1 MALILDF
8 RLEQEHNLC
17 RRQSKITQRFAERA
31 KFPKTTYFYS
41 HIIFSQTPPP
51 PKKKLKNKKILFT
64 KEKIVLFRYVK
75 KHMCILFNR
84 KHNNII
90 NARNIRKRYKKN
102 VLYILLT
109 LFHFIFG
116 CIFAYLI

>member
-51 PKKKLKNKKILFT
+51 PQKKI
-64 KEKIVLFRYVK
+64 EKQKNSIYERKNSVIPLCKKTYVHTIQQK
-75 KHMCILFNR
+75 
-84 KHNNII
+84 
-90 NARNIRKRYKKN
+90 
-102 VLYILLT
+102 T
-109 LFHFIFG
+109 
-116 CIFAYLI
+116 